1 MKTIY
6 LKLWMTLFACLV
18 FGVQGVS
25 AQDGKGDLIAGGT
38 VVILGQ
44 RISPPYKIEIRNNE
58 TWINDIL
65 AEPLV
70 NKRARVLP
78 VVTDDIRKKHD
89 FISRLTDDYL
99 YFYKRFGREKFQK
112 KLLEKYKKD
121 SSASQLNFYKEDLEV
136 IFKDGEK
143 EFLMMGHSRSL
154 IDRNISREEW
164 ARTVKEGNQ
173 NARRESIK
181 MHERLLKRGGMLIYD
196 YGSMSAMPPAIA
208 QNIIAGLK
216 NLKENSWSLEQTRE
230 ELKRLGIS
238 DRVFEHIQEN
248 CASW

>member
-1 MKTIY
+1 MKMICF
-6 LKLWMTLFACLV
+6 KLWTILLVCLL
-18 FGVQGVS
+18 FGVQSVS
-25 AQDGKGDLIAGGT
+25 GQENREDLITSGT

-44 RISPPYKIEIRNNE
+44 RIPPPYKIEIRNNE
-58 TWINDIL
+58 IWINDIL

-70 NKRARVLP
+70 NKGARVLA
-78 VVTDDIRKKHD
+78 VATDDIRKKHD

-112 KLLEKYKKD
+112 KLLEKYTKD
-121 SSASQLNFYKEDLEV
+121 PSAAQLIFQKEDLEV
-136 IFKDGEK
+136 IFKDGKK

-164 ARTVKEGNQ
+164 EKIVKEGNQ

-181 MHERLLKRGGMLIYD
+181 IDERLLKRGGMLIYD
-196 YGSMSAMPPAIA
+196 YGSMSAMPPNTA
-208 QNIIAGLK
+208 QKIIVGLK
-216 NLKENSWSLEQTRE
+216 NLKENSWSLEQARE
-230 ELKRLGIS
+230 EFKGLGIS

-248 CASW
+248 FDSW